1 MSETQALLQH
11 DDSPTA
17 ILSKKLRTL
26 MQYNAL
32 KQGYV
37 PSTSQIQE
45 HLAAVAQS
53 PLLNTNQRGLSRQTK
68 KVLEDARLF
77 VKAFSALVREKNDD
91 DVIQQ
96 IIWDLRGASLHNE
109 LDGDI
114 FEARI
119 SAASAKADAK
129 TGRNLFTKKH
139 KILTLCSPY

>member
-17 ILSKKLRTL
+17 LLSKKLRTL

-32 KQGYV
+32 KQGYE
-37 PSTSQIQE
+37 PATSQIQE
-45 HLAAVAQS
+45 HLAAISQS

-77 VKAFSALVREKNDD
+77 IKAASALIKEKNHDD
-91 DVIQQ
+91 LIQD
-96 IIWDLRGASLHNE
+96 IMWNLRGASVENE
-109 LDGDI
+109 FDGDM

-119 SAASAKADAK
+119 SAVAARADAK
-129 TGRNLFTKKH
+129 TGNSLPSSSYTAD
-139 KILTLCSPY
+139 S